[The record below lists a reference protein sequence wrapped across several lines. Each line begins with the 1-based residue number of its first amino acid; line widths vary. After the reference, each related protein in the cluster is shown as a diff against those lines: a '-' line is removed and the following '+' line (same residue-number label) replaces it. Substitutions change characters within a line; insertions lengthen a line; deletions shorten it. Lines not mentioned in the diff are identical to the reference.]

1 MIPQEVDTIVFCTFY
16 LLGDK
21 PYQHL
26 ISIAHSCL
34 AEYLM
39 LAELNRLSLYL
50 RDPIQ
55 NKYR

>member
-26 ISIAHSCL
+26 VSISHSCL
-34 AEYLM
+34 AEYLK
-39 LAELNRLSLYL
+39 LAELNLLGLYL

-55 NKYR
+55 NK